1 MPKKI
6 LIING
11 HPNMESLNHA
21 VSGFYAKAAAEN
33 NASVE
38 IINIG
43 ELKFDPNLA
52 YGYKKEIKL
61 EKCLQDAV
69 KKIKDAEHIVFVFP
83 LWWGSYPAL
92 MKGFID
98 RVFLPKIAFDYDDK
112 DKRIEL
118 FKGKSARI
126 IITMEQPAWYYRL
139 ISRSC
144 TTVQLKHITL
154 NFCGIKNVKTTYFG
168 NIGNMDGKRYKKT
181 LETVK
186 SAAQKD
192 ACRLIY

>member
-1 MPKKI
+1 MSKKI

-11 HPNMESLNHA
+11 HPNMESLNYA
-21 VSGFYAKAAAEN
+21 ISGSYAKAASEN

-38 IINIG
+38 VINIG
-43 ELKFDPNLA
+43 ELKFNPNLA

-61 EKCLQDAV
+61 EKCLQDALA
-69 KKIKDAEHIVFVFP
+69 KIKDAEHIVFIFP

-98 RVFLPKIAFDYDDK
+98 RVFLPKIAFDYDNNG
-112 DKRIEL
+112 KRTEL
-118 FKGKSARI
+118 LKGKSARI
-126 IITMEQPAWYYRL
+126 IITMEQPAWYYRF

-144 TTVQLKHITL
+144 ATIQLKHMTL

-168 NIGNMDGKRYKKT
+168 SIGNMGDERYKKT

-186 SAAQKD
+186 FIAQKD
-192 ACRLIY
+192 VC